1 MMTEE
6 LLELLILLR
15 DTGNYIK
22 GTLGFSEMQDS

>member
-1 MMTEE
+1 MMTE
-6 LLELLILLR
+6 ELLILLR